1 MQKNTEIR
9 VISLYYSCIK
19 KLHTFNSVI
28 IIISTSRFVRNIT
41 KDNDYLLASSME
53 GKNMT
58 MILMYHTVLRGK
70 NCIPEKLSVDYITL
84 DYISG

>member
-1 MQKNTEIR
+1 M
-9 VISLYYSCIK
+9 
-19 KLHTFNSVI
+19 
-28 IIISTSRFVRNIT
+28 RNIT